1 MNRSGLV
8 TDAGKHGLVL
18 RGGFTPQPGDGV
30 PDVRAG
36 VPAKTL
42 VLIGNA
48 GSSLWLS
55 FVGSPEYSDG
65 KPDPLN
71 RWSGRI
77 GNALAARWDGRA
89 LFPFGGPPYH
99 PFIPWARKAEGLRES
114 ALGMLMHPR
123 YGLWHAYRF
132 AVALPVDVAGVGAD
146 LAARHACDSCRDRPC
161 LQVCPV
167 GAFDGEHYDVE
178 SCFGYLEENPDSP
191 CRRTCR
197 ARQACPQGTDFRYE
211 TDHAAFHM
219 EQFYRVLSERP
230 DRSPG

>member
-1 MNRSGLV
+1 MNRSELA

-18 RGGFTPQPGDGV
+18 RGGFTPQPEDGV
-30 PDVRAG
+30 PVVRAG
-36 VPAKTL
+36 VPARTL

-48 GSSLWLS
+48 GSSLWPS
-55 FVGSPEYSDG
+55 FVVSPEYADG

-132 AVALPVDVAGVGAD
+132 AVALPMNIAGIGAG
-146 LAARHACDSCRDRPC
+146 LTARHACDSCRDRPC

-178 SCFGYLEENPDSP
+178 SCFGYLEANPGSP

-211 TDHAAFHM
+211 ADHATFHM